1 MGGRASQMLCHLDNQ
16 HSEVI
21 EYKIKEG
28 ERKTWK
34 KTSCNQNNQ
43 RVVEVSGF
51 SNLVKIAEL
60 CFRDFLT

>member
-16 HSEVI
+16 HSEVRDC
-21 EYKIKEG
+21 ELKER
-28 ERKTWK
+28 ERKK
-34 KTSCNQNNQ
+34 KLQNNQ
-43 RVVEVSGF
+43 QVVELSGF